1 MTKTAKILRLE
12 ALLVAAV
19 TVVVFIALG
28 FGWWWLLV
36 FFLVFDLSALGYLRG
51 PRIGAFAYNLVHSY
65 AVPVLLAGLYA
76 VLRMTGRDLWLL
88 AFTSGCWM
96 FHVAAD
102 RALGYGLKHDDA
114 FEQTHLGLIGKSR
127 QKPKQ

>member
-1 MTKTAKILRLE
+1 MKTAKILRLE

-65 AVPVLLAGLYA
+65 AAPVLLAGIYA
-76 VLRMTGRDLWLL
+76 VLRMTGHDLWLL
-88 AFTSGCWM
+88 AFASGCWM

-114 FEQTHLGLIGKSR
+114 FEHTHLGLIGKSR
-127 QKPKQ
+127 QKT